1 MTSVESLS
9 NKMNFEKYSRI
20 LKFFNSIIDNENEHF
35 EKRYYCIKK
44 YNELATQCGLKK
56 RPIKNILTF

>member
-1 MTSVESLS
+1 
-9 NKMNFEKYSRI
+9 MNFEKYSRI